1 MDSCLLCELNLSQD
15 NKIHETEFWRVDL
28 PLDIKMPGLL
38 FIRLKR
44 HCEQLAD
51 LTVKESQDLGQLIK
65 FASKKSQ
72 EIAKPR
78 RVLAMSLGLKD
89 PHLHFWIIPV
99 REEDEE
105 NIKNI
110 PFALR
115 SIVSPYKL

>member
-1 MDSCLLCELNLSQD
+1 MDSCLPCRLNLSQD
-15 NKIHETEFWRVDL
+15 NKIHETDFWRVDL
-28 PLDIKMPGLL
+28 HLDIKMPGLL

-51 LTVKESQDLGQLIK
+51 LTVEESTDLGRLIK
-65 FASKKSQ
+65 FASEKSQ
-72 EIAKPR
+72 EITPSR

-105 NIKNI
+105 NVKNI
-110 PFALR
+110 PQALR
-115 SIVSPYKL
+115 VIMDPYR